1 MTCYNYRDFYS
12 NEEPKLLKS
21 ALWIPHESIERLVK
35 ANSFKL
41 YALKINNRLNSQA
54 LGALEGFLGA
64 LMHCT

>member
-1 MTCYNYRDFYS
+1 MTCYNYCDFNS

-21 ALWIPHESIERLVK
+21 ALQIPHESIERLVK

-41 YALKINNRLNSQA
+41 YALKINNQSNSQA
-54 LGALEGFLGA
+54 LGALEGFLRA